1 MLAIQP
7 GMGQPEELISP
18 TPFVRLPW
26 FSYFPGV
33 VLGYKI
39 KIYLTELQVYVG

>member
-1 MLAIQP
+1 MLVIQP

-18 TPFVRLPW
+18 TPFVGLLW
-26 FSYFPGV
+26 FAYFPGV

-39 KIYLTELQVYVG
+39 KICLTEL